1 MFKKITKESKKW
13 QIVSGIITGVLA
25 AVLCVSFGLMS
36 AVSSTAVYQ
45 SAYKKGCVSLDMDID
60 GDNFASY
67 YNAML
72 KFSSFGDAAKLE
84 QARFTANGQEQAI
97 FLEQDV
103 WLLRSAGNV
112 YTALKIAAAVCSAV
126 IVVFFIVICVKKGKN
141 AGAILA
147 RFMLI
152 GFLICAVIIAVSVAC
167 VYLSGH
173 SIDDAVYG
181 LLTGGAIREYT
192 QGNLALIYGRVTME
206 VCMRA
211 FMCMSG
217 LFAAIA
223 AFVLLLLSRMNIK
236 RGDPLDDY
244 MYQ

>member
-45 SAYKKGCVSLDMDID
+45 SAYKKGCVSPDMDID

-72 KFSSFGDAAKLE
+72 KFLSFGDAAKLE

-103 WLLRSAGNV
+103 RLLRSAGNV
-112 YTALKIAAAVCSAV
+112 YTALKNCSSGV
-126 IVVFFIVICVKKGKN
+126 QRCNCGFFYRYLCQKRQKCGRDI
-141 AGAILA
+141 GAFYA
-147 RFMLI
+147 DRFSDMC
-152 GFLICAVIIAVSVAC
+152 GYNC
-167 VYLSGH
+167 G
-173 SIDDAVYG
+173 
-181 LLTGGAIREYT
+181 IRC
-192 QGNLALIYGRVTME
+192 L
-206 VCMRA
+206 C
-211 FMCMSG
+211 
-217 LFAAIA
+217 LF
-223 AFVLLLLSRMNIK
+223 K
-236 RGDPLDDY
+236 RS
-244 MYQ
+244 QH

>member
-1 MFKKITKESKKW
+1 
-13 QIVSGIITGVLA
+13 
-25 AVLCVSFGLMS
+25 
-36 AVSSTAVYQ
+36 
-45 SAYKKGCVSLDMDID
+45 
-60 GDNFASY
+60 
-67 YNAML
+67 
-72 KFSSFGDAAKLE
+72 
-84 QARFTANGQEQAI
+84 
-97 FLEQDV
+97 
-103 WLLRSAGNV
+103 
-112 YTALKIAAAVCSAV
+112 
-126 IVVFFIVICVKKGKN
+126 
-141 AGAILA
+141 
-147 RFMLI
+147 MLI

-244 MYQ
+244 LYQCY

>member
-1 MFKKITKESKKW
+1 MFKKITRESKKW
-13 QIVSGIITGVLA
+13 QIVSGIVIGVLA
-25 AVLCVSFGLMS
+25 AVLCMCFGLMS

-45 SAYKKGCVSLDMDID
+45 SAYKKGCVSPDMDID

-67 YNAML
+67 YNAMI
-72 KFSSFGDAAKLE
+72 KFSSFGDVAKLE
-84 QARFTANGQEQAI
+84 QAHFTANGQEQAI

-103 WLLRSAGNV
+103 RLLRSAGNV
-112 YTALKIAAAVCSAV
+112 YTVLKIATAVCSAA

-152 GFLICAVIIAVSVAC
+152 GFIISAVIIAAVVGC

-181 LLTGGAIREYT
+181 LLTGGAIGEYT

-206 VCMRA
+206 VCVRA

-217 LFAAIA
+217 LFAAVA

-236 RGDPLDDY
+236 RSDPLDDY

>member
-45 SAYKKGCVSLDMDID
+45 SAYKKGCVSPDMDID

-103 WLLRSAGNV
+103 R
-112 YTALKIAAAVCSAV
+112 
-126 IVVFFIVICVKKGKN
+126 
-141 AGAILA
+141 
-147 RFMLI
+147 
-152 GFLICAVIIAVSVAC
+152 LICAVIIAVSVAC

-244 MYQ
+244 LYQ

>member
-45 SAYKKGCVSLDMDID
+45 SAYKKGCVSPDMDID

-103 WLLRSAGNV
+103 RLLRSAGNV
-112 YTALKIAAAVCSAV
+112 YTALKIAAA
-126 IVVFFIVICVKKGKN
+126 
-141 AGAILA
+141 
-147 RFMLI
+147 
-152 GFLICAVIIAVSVAC
+152 AC
-167 VYLSGH
+167 G
-173 SIDDAVYG
+173 
-181 LLTGGAIREYT
+181 
-192 QGNLALIYGRVTME
+192 
-206 VCMRA
+206 
-211 FMCMSG
+211 
-217 LFAAIA
+217 AAI
-223 AFVLLLLSRMNIK
+223 VLFLLLSVSKKAKMRV
-236 RGDPLDDY
+236 RYWRVLC
-244 MYQ
+244 